1 MTDEQRKV
9 RKFYKDFQGWKLD
22 TIGTWIG
29 AGLMVMFMVISCA
42 IPVQEMIEQQTGTVD
57 GIAWIMV
64 LMFGP
69 LAGFLYLSPYTSVT
83 EMVSAGQAKS
93 VRIID
98 KLKYLPIDL
107 KEIRKMKIIYL
118 IKFFAKIAPFCLL
131 LQILT
136 SVNTYG
142 KITWVNVA
150 YILVMAFLWP
160 VLVNLPMILAERD
173 VEIPISRTLAKN
185 WPWIV
190 AIVFILVL
198 VGYFFFPRNVKD
210 ILLQGADEE
219 TATIIVTDVS
229 DGGYRKYELTGEK
242 REALLELF
250 ERNYVRIKPSQDST
264 VSEYFMGYYI
274 SVSGNEDMLYFY
286 SEKILSMGGGRHY
299 LLYGDDMAQE
309 FLEIMEEE

>member
-9 RKFYKDFQGWKLD
+9 RNFYKDFQGWKVD
-22 TIGTWIG
+22 TVGTWIG
-29 AGLMVMFMVISCA
+29 AGFLVMLMVIFCA
-42 IPVQEMIEQQTGTVD
+42 VPAQEMLQGQSGDV
-57 GIAWIMV
+57 GMLGWIMV

-83 EMVSAGQAKS
+83 EMVSGGQVKN

-107 KEIRKMKIIYL
+107 KEIRKMKVIYL
-118 IKFFAKIAPFCLL
+118 MKFYAKIAPVCMI
-131 LQILT
+131 LQVLT
-136 SVNTYG
+136 SLYSYG
-142 KITWVNVA
+142 KITWVNVV
-150 YILVMAFLWP
+150 YILVMAFAWP

-173 VEIPISRTLAKN
+173 IEIPISRTLAKN
-185 WPWIV
+185 WQWIV

-198 VGYFFFPRNVKD
+198 VGYMFFPRNMKD
-210 ILLQGADEE
+210 LLLQGADEE

-250 ERNYVRIKPSQDST
+250 ERNYVRIKPSHDSY
-264 VSEYFMGYYI
+264 VSEHFMGYYI
-274 SVSGNEDMLYFY
+274 SIEGDEDMLYFF
-286 SEKILSMGGGRHY
+286 SEKILSMGGHQY
-299 LLYGDDMAQE
+299 MLYGDDMAQE
-309 FLEIMEEE
+309 FLEIMEAE